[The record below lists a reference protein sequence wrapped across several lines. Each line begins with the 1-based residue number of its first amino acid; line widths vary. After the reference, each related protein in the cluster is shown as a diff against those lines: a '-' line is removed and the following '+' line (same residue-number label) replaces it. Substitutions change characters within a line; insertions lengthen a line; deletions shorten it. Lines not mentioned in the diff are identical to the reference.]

1 MVRDVM
7 KCFLCRAVLAV
18 CVACLAVGCGRRDA
32 VGEAFSVGDFF
43 EDGAAGIKPAGVTR
57 RPADGGGDDVTLFWC
72 WISGYVSTEG
82 VEEDIRAFAR
92 EGFKR
97 IVISE
102 LLLPGLCGP
111 VRNDP
116 MSEGWWEALRAALA
130 AAAESARHGTTRRVR
145 VRGAMLP
152 AVRPRVAP
160 RLRSAISMPTS
171 GRYCNRCPQPN
182 GRRCVSSL
190 RGICL
195 RRRAAR

>member
-1 MVRDVM
+1 MYGLMVRDVM
-7 KCFLCRAVLAV
+7 KGYVYRAALAV
-18 CVACLAVGCGRRDA
+18 CVACLAAGCGRRDA

-102 LLLPGLCGP
+102 LSLPGLYGP

-130 AAAESARHGTTRRVR
+130 AAAEA
-145 VRGAMLP
+145 
-152 AVRPRVAP
+152 
-160 RLRSAISMPTS
+160 S
-171 GRYCNRCPQPN
+171 G
-182 GRRCVSSL
+182 
-190 RGICL
+190 
-195 RRRAAR
+195 